1 MVVYGLSQRKVVYI
15 ISPRWETIYREIME
29 KVHRGVTIING
40 RGGYTGQEIQ
50 MLFTVIS
57 HQELARLKKL
67 INDIDKQAFVVVG
80 DTLETMGKGIGNQP
94 HW

>member
-1 MVVYGLSQRKVVYI
+1 MYI
-15 ISPRWETIYREIME
+15 ISPRWEAIYREILD

-57 HQELARLKKL
+57 LQELPRLKKL
-67 INDIDKQAFVVVG
+67 INEIDNQAFVVVS

>member
-1 MVVYGLSQRKVVYI
+1 
-15 ISPRWETIYREIME
+15 ME
-29 KVHRGVTIING
+29 KVQRGVTIING

-57 HQELARLKKL
+57 RQELPRLKKL
-67 INDIDKQAFVVVG
+67 INDIDSQAFVVVG
-80 DTLETMGKGIGNQP
+80 ETLEIMGKGIGNQP

>member
-1 MVVYGLSQRKVVYI
+1 
-15 ISPRWETIYREIME
+15 ME
-29 KVHRGVTIING
+29 KVQRGVTIING

-57 HQELARLKKL
+57 RHELPRLKKL
-67 INDIDKQAFVVVG
+67 INQIDSQAFVVVC
-80 DTLETMGKGIGNQP
+80 DTLETMGRGIGNQP